1 MLLVLCLIPLQDPS
15 KLHYGCGVATAAQ
28 VDKLSSGL
36 AALEPRVAAAAAQA
50 SSSQATLAQGQNQTA
65 ELSAGVNA
73 LRAAVAAL
81 AAQVASV
88 QQQQLAGA
96 ANTSDITQKIAA
108 LSATRA
114 QTAQQLASLAA
125 ANQTVAQGIA
135 EVKAAS
141 QQCTCGAE
149 LAVVNATTAAVQ
161 SAQAAGVAAI
171 SSVNATA
178 ESAKAAVATGSAAI
192 ASVNASIATLAANL
206 PTINVTGLV
215 TLSALSS
222 IDAATLNGVPAAQY
236 LRARIVLY
244 SASSTT
250 TFTANLGGRSGAD
263 AKCVAPTSTGQPA
276 GLVRVRAFLSV
287 SATDQIADFP
297 TLYGVPTGLPI
308 QTASGQVL
316 ASNFS
321 TLLRGSIPV
330 SLDAAG
336 VLPFASTWWTG
347 SNADGSVSTAT
358 GLANTCIGWTD
369 AGSNPNGQAGRS
381 GTTGSAWISFSALPC
396 GLQVYVLCLAF

>member
-1 MLLVLCLIPLQDPS
+1 LVLCRFPLQDPS

-28 VDKLSSGL
+28 VEKLSSSL

-65 ELSAGVNA
+65 ALSAGVTA
-73 LRAAVAAL
+73 LKAAVAAL
-81 AAQVASV
+81 AAQVAGA
-88 QQQQLAGA
+88 QQQQLAGS

-125 ANQTVAQGIA
+125 ANQTTAQGIA
-135 EVKAAS
+135 ALKAAS
-141 QQCTCGAE
+141 QQCTCGLE
-149 LAVVNATTAAVQ
+149 LAVVNATVAAVQ
-161 SAQAAGVAAI
+161 SAQAAGAVDI

-222 IDAATLNGVPAAQY
+222 IDAATLNGVPAAQF
-236 LRARIVLY
+236 LRNRIVLY

-250 TFTANLGGRSGAD
+250 LAATLGGRSGAD
-263 AKCVAPTSTGQPA
+263 AKCVAPTSIGRPA
-276 GLVRVRAFLSV
+276 GLVQARAFLGVAAGDS
-287 SATDQIADFP
+287 IANLP
-297 TLYGVPTGLPI
+297 PLYGIPI
-308 QTASGQVL
+308 GMPIESASGQVVAADFAALSGGSL
-316 ASNFS
+316 A
-321 TLLRGSIPV
+321 V
-330 SLDAAG
+330 SLEAAG
-336 VLPFASTWWTG
+336 VLPTG
-347 SNADGSVSTAT
+347 SVWWSGSNPDGSLAT
-358 GLANTCIGWTD
+358 SAGVPFTCVGWTD
-369 AGSNPNGQAGRS
+369 GSASRVGVVGTS
-381 GTTGSAWISFSALPC
+381 GATTGRLVNSASTRACNLAAH
-396 GLQVYVLCLAF
+396 LLCLAF